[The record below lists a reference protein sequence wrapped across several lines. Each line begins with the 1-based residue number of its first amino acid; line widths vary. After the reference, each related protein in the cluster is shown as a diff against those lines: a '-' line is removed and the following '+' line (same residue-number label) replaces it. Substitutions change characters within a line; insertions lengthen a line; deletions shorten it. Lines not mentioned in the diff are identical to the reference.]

1 MDKLGEKVLKGGLAR
16 VCAQSANLLLRI
28 ASLALLARLLDP
40 RDFGLVGMVVAVT
53 GILSLFRDFGLSA
66 ASVQHAHVTEDQT
79 SNLFW
84 INVAFGA
91 ALSVVTAISAP
102 LLASFYREPRLVAI
116 TIAMAGTFL
125 LNSAG
130 IQHSARLQRE
140 MRFTTLSVIDTGSW
154 VVSTGI
160 AIAGAKAGW
169 GYWALVAMAVTGP
182 LVSTVAFWAVTGWV
196 PQLPRRNAGIGSM
209 LRFGGTLT
217 LNGTVVYIASNFEKV
232 LLGRYWGADVI
243 GIYGRAYQLIR
254 IPTDTLTG
262 AIGEVAF
269 SALSR
274 VQDDADRLRNYF
286 LRGYSLVLAL
296 TLPATFA
303 CAVFATD
310 LISYILGPKWTEAA
324 PIFRLLT
331 PTILVFAMANPLAWL
346 VSALGMVMRGLKISL
361 VIAPILLAG
370 YFIGLPHGPKGV
382 AIAYSGIMVLWL
394 APVIAWSVR
403 GTAVSFGDVV
413 STASKPL
420 IASAVAGMAAL
431 IFLRLFQHNNNHL
444 IRLVLGNAVLVSTYL
459 ITILYIMGQKS
470 YYIALFKK
478 FVNRQP
484 LQAEILTQAQ

>member
-1 MDKLGEKVLKGGLAR
+1 MDNLGEKVLRGGVAR
-16 VCAQSANLLLRI
+16 VCAQTANMALRI

-40 RDFGLVGMVVAVT
+40 KDFGLVGMVVAFT

-66 ASVQHAHVTEDQT
+66 ASVQHAHVTEDQS

-84 INVAFGA
+84 INIAFGA
-91 ALSVVTAISAP
+91 TLSVVTAVSAP
-102 LLASFYREPRLVAI
+102 LIASFYREPRLAAI
-116 TIAMAGTFL
+116 TMAMAGTFF

-140 MRFTTLSVIDTGSW
+140 MRFTTLSIIDTGSW
-154 VVSTGI
+154 VVSAGI

-169 GYWALVAMAVTGP
+169 GYWSLVAMAVAGP
-182 LVSTVAFWAVTGWV
+182 LVSTIAFWAVTRWI
-196 PQLPRRNAGIGSM
+196 PSLPKRNAGISSM
-209 LRFGGTLT
+209 IRFGGTLT
-217 LNGTVVYIASNFEKV
+217 LNGVVVYIASNFEKV

-274 VQDDADRLRNYF
+274 VQDDAGRLRNYF

-296 TLPATFA
+296 TLPATIA

-310 LISYILGPKWTEAA
+310 LISFILGPKWSEAA

-346 VSALGMVMRGLKISL
+346 VSALGLVMRGLKISL
-361 VIAPILLAG
+361 VIAPILLVG
-370 YFIGLPHGPKGV
+370 YFVSLPHGPKGV
-382 AIAYSGIMVLWL
+382 AIAYSGIMILWL

-413 STASKPL
+413 RTASRPL
-420 IASAVAGMAAL
+420 IASAVSGVAAL
-431 IFLRLFQHNNNHL
+431 GFLHLFQHADKHL
-444 IRLVLGNAVLVSTYL
+444 IRLVLGNAILIGTYL
-459 ITILYIMGQKS
+459 VTILYVMGQKS
-470 YYIALFKK
+470 YYINLLQK
-478 FVNRQP
+478 FLQRRP
-484 LQAEILTQAQ
+484 LQEEVLSSAQ

>member
-16 VCAQSANLLLRI
+16 VCAQSANVLLRI

-182 LVSTVAFWAVTGWV
+182 LVSTIAFWAATGWV
-196 PQLPRRNAGIGSM
+196 PRMPRRNTGIGSM

-217 LNGTVVYIASNFEKV
+217 LNGIVVYIASNFEKI

-274 VQDDADRLRNYF
+274 VQDNADRLRNYF

-310 LISYILGPKWTEAA
+310 LIAYILGPKWTEAA

-370 YFIGLPHGPKGV
+370 YFIGLPYGPKGV

-431 IFLRLFQHNNNHL
+431 SFLRLFQHNDNHL
-444 IRLVLGNAVLVSTYL
+444 TRLVLGNAVLVSTYL
-459 ITILYIMGQKS
+459 ITILYVMGQKS

-484 LQAEILTQAQ
+484 LQAEILT

>member
-1 MDKLGEKVLKGGLAR
+1 MNNLGEKVLRGGVAR
-16 VCAQSANLLLRI
+16 VCAQSANMALRI

-40 RDFGLVGMVVAVT
+40 KDFGLVGMVVAFT

-66 ASVQHAHVTEDQT
+66 ASVQHAHVTEVQS

-91 ALSVVTAISAP
+91 SLSLVTAVSAP
-102 LLASFYREPRLVAI
+102 LLASFYREPRLAAI

-125 LNSAG
+125 LNSVG

-140 MRFTTLSVIDTGSW
+140 MRFTTLSIIDTGSW
-154 VVSTGI
+154 VVSAGI
-160 AIAGAKAGW
+160 AVVGAKAGW
-169 GYWALVAMAVTGP
+169 GYWSLVAMAVAGP
-182 LVSTVAFWAVTGWV
+182 LVSTIAFWAVTGWV
-196 PQLPRRNAGIGSM
+196 PGLPKRNSGIGSM

-217 LNGTVVYIASNFEKV
+217 LNGVVVYIASNFEKV

-274 VQDDADRLRNYF
+274 VQDDAARLRNYF

-296 TLPATFA
+296 TLPATIA

-310 LISYILGPKWTEAA
+310 LISFILGPKWGEAA

-361 VIAPILLAG
+361 VIAPILLVG
-370 YFIGLPHGPKGV
+370 YFISLPYGPKGV
-382 AIAYSGIMVLWL
+382 AIAYSGIMILWL

-413 STASKPL
+413 STASRPL
-420 IASAVAGMAAL
+420 IASAVSGIAAL
-431 IFLRLFQHNNNHL
+431 GFLHLFQHGDKHL
-444 IRLVLGNAVLVSTYL
+444 IRLVLGNAVLIGTYL
-459 ITILYIMGQKS
+459 ITILYVMGQKS
-470 YYIALFKK
+470 YYINLLQK
-478 FVNRQP
+478 FVQRRP
-484 LQAEILTQAQ
+484 LQEEVLSSAQ

>member
-1 MDKLGEKVLKGGLAR
+1 MDNLGEKVLRGGLAR
-16 VCAQSANLLLRI
+16 VCAQSANVALRI
-28 ASLALLARLLDP
+28 VSLAVLARLLDP
-40 RDFGLVGMVVAVT
+40 RDFGLVGMVVAFT
-53 GILSLFRDFGLSA
+53 GILSLLSYFGLSA
-66 ASVQHAHVTEDQT
+66 ARVQHVHVTDDQT

-91 ALSVVTAISAP
+91 ALAIATAISAP
-102 LLASFYREPRLVAI
+102 LLASFYHEPRLNAI
-116 TIAMAGTFL
+116 TMAMASTFL
-125 LNSAG
+125 LNSVG

-154 VVSTGI
+154 IVSTGI
-160 AIAGAKAGW
+160 AIGAAKAGW
-169 GYWALVAMAVTGP
+169 GYWALVIMAVAGP
-182 LVSTVAFWAVTGWV
+182 LVSTVAFWVATGWI
-196 PQLPRRNAGIGSM
+196 PQMPKRKTGIGSM
-209 LRFGGTLT
+209 VRFGGTLT
-217 LNGTVVYIASNFEKV
+217 LNGIVVYIASNFEKV

-274 VQDDADRLRNYF
+274 VQHDAGRLRNYF

-296 TLPATFA
+296 TLPATIA

-310 LISYILGPKWTEAA
+310 LVSVVLGPKWREVA

-361 VIAPILLAG
+361 VIAPILIVG
-370 YFIGLPHGPKGV
+370 YLIGLPHGPKGV
-382 AIAYSGIMVLWL
+382 AAVYSGIMVLWL
-394 APVIAWSVR
+394 APVIGWSVR

-413 STASKPL
+413 STASRPL
-420 IASAVAGMAAL
+420 IASVVAGFAAL
-431 IFLRLFQHNNNHL
+431 GFLHLFQHDDKHL
-444 IRLVLGNAVLVSTYL
+444 LRLVFGNAILMGTYL
-459 ITILYIMGQKS
+459 VIILYVMGQKS
-470 YYIALFKK
+470 YYINLLQK
-478 FVNRQP
+478 FVQRRP
-484 LQAEILTQAQ
+484 LQEEVLSSAQ